1 MNTHTNRR
9 VPPRTVEKAARHAGI
24 CKEMNEIYFAKNA
37 DYGDSFSET
46 FNKLGLI
53 SAITRISDKTNRLQ
67 SLCRKEAVVKDETI
81 RDTLLDLANYA
92 IMTAIELDGQKP
104 RCR

>member
-1 MNTHTNRR
+1 MNTAI
-9 VPPRTVEKAARHAGI
+9 PPETAAKAQRHAEI
-24 CKEMNEIYFAKNA
+24 CKTLNEIFVAKNA

-67 SLCRKEAVVKDETI
+67 SLCRKEAQVKDESI

-92 IMTAIELDGQKP
+92 IMTAIELDGQNA